1 MLCKLTTESVLRVD
15 ASADVALK
23 TFCRWVNDADVDVD
37 FDLAILITRF
47 PDTKISIF
55 AEKSFQTKGRPFF
68 SENYRQK

>member
-23 TFCRWVNDADVDVD
+23 TFCRWVNDADV
-37 FDLAILITRF
+37 DLAILITRF

-68 SENYRQK
+68 SENYRQ